1 MTGNSNTPSKALY
14 YYYKFRVKRVG
25 GVGAPLER
33 NLSWRAG
40 KTHAL
45 LQTGNFSSHAVFL
58 LLTVTDILIFP
69 LQQRTKQHLQTCSLV
84 PIITNFNSSQIYLTC
99 HWDHLNQSPLLSSH
113 LSFFPY
119 FSSFFPL
126 SLFFPITLTLISSPC

>member
-1 MTGNSNTPSKALY
+1 M
-14 YYYKFRVKRVG
+14 G

-84 PIITNFNSSQIYLTC
+84 PIITNFNSSQIQPNLFNMSLRSLEPVSIAVFPSLLFSLLLVFLPPLSFLSYNPYT
-99 HWDHLNQSPLLSSH
+99 HLFPLLI
-113 LSFFPY
+113 LLT
-119 FSSFFPL
+119 PL
-126 SLFFPITLTLISSPC
+126 LRM